1 MAIIYTYGFDDN
13 VQDKDAWVGTNS
25 GNRKTKQFSAL
36 SVANYMNRYGRI
48 SIGGQMSYKLVASS
62 PGLGEMSV
70 IGGGDGTSFADIEF
84 LNISTHDLSGAQV
97 VEFLDYLTSTGIL
110 ISRQNEPSVFGHYTV
125 VAYTATIDPNVYK
138 LELGILGSNG
148 VVNTNMYYDLSPLN
162 LAGGSGSGVNT
173 IDTSEGS
180 FITLT
185 PTTPTAGNVLIT
197 ADLSATGTPN
207 ATTFLRGDN
216 TWAAAGEVDG
226 NGTTNYVSKWADP
239 STLTDS
245 VIYDD
250 GTNVGIGTT
259 SPDSLLE
266 ISTTDTTKNFIK
278 LTSGGGSVNPTL
290 VFEKSAAEQGVI
302 QYIRNGDLKI
312 YNTDNDGG
320 VMFSGSSA
328 TNYDMYINH
337 SGNVGIG
344 TTSPIAKMHIFNG
357 GYPQLNLQSNAGSWQ
372 VGVSAGNDFVI
383 RKGST
388 GSVYPLWIDS
398 NENVGI
404 GTTSPSEKLEVVGD
418 IAIRDTIGALNF
430 IYSSTPTRIARL
442 DSDNGNLRIKADIN
456 SAQAN
461 SFISFEL
468 DESEKMRITSTGNV
482 GIGTTS
488 PGANLE
494 IRKSASD
501 QVGPVLRLRADDSND
516 GDPEIQLYRGT
527 GSAVGSSIRLNNSN
541 TDLYFDNYYS
551 GSATYGGI
559 FFRTQVTG
567 TPVDA
572 LTIMPEG
579 NVGIGTTSPSD
590 KLVVSG
596 DQQGITINQSVAGN
610 VFNGLDFT
618 NFNGASNAYIKLN
631 QNTGE
636 FRIQTGPTYFPT
648 FYASG
653 SEAMRIDSSGNVGI
667 GTTSPDYNLQ
677 VESSGNAEIQAQ
689 RVSGAGVLI
698 QAQASTGVV
707 GTNTNH
713 RLDLKTNG
721 GTRATILPNGN
732 VGIGTTSPSEKLH
745 VFGGAAAIEIDSTTN
760 EASLKY
766 DNSTTTA
773 SIKLANNDLKTEL
786 GGAER
791 MRILANGN
799 VGIGTTSPATK
810 LHVSG
815 GGGVSTPVLF
825 TLGSND
831 DGTGANAA
839 EIRLLDN
846 GTTKWQ
852 VGKTS
857 LNDFWVY
864 DNTAGRS
871 VITARDNGNLLLMQ
885 TSGNVGIGTSGPTQE
900 LHVDGNARVTGAF
913 YDSNNSAGAVGQVLT
928 STSTSTEW
936 TDPGS
941 MTQVPVP
948 ITAFAGGSL
957 ALAATTNFVYFS
969 WLGGSGTYTLN
980 LPSAVTYPY
989 KVIRFVTD
997 GGTSASNKIHV
1008 QGSLGQTVDG
1018 GTFYELNK
1026 AYNGVQVWSDGT
1038 QWIVIQ
1044 AKAT

>member
-13 VQDKDAWVGTNS
+13 VQDRDAWVGTNS

-62 PGLGEMSV
+62 PGLGEMSI
-70 IGGGDGTSFADIEF
+70 IGGGDGTNFADIEF

-125 VAYTATIDPNVYK
+125 VAYTATIDPNVYR

-197 ADLSATGTPN
+197 ADLSATGTPD

-250 GTNVGIGTT
+250 GAYVGIGTT
-259 SPDSLLE
+259 SPATKLHIADV
-266 ISTTDTTKNFIK
+266 STPTIRIEDTTNNRHLQLFHDNN
-278 LTSGGGSVNPTL
+278 SS
-290 VFEKSAAEQGVI
+290 
-302 QYIRNGDLKI
+302 YIRSSISSQIRFQTNGA
-312 YNTDNDGG
+312 NDR
-320 VMFSGSSA
+320 MLID
-328 TNYDMYINH
+328 T

-344 TTSPIAKMHIFNG
+344 TTSPATL
-357 GYPQLNLQSNAGSWQ
+357 LNLSGNNPDLRFDDTSALTRADLNSEIGFYDSTGANGSYIGHRGS
-372 VGVSAGNDFVI
+372 VDLVLRSSAGAMRLGTFA
-383 RKGST
+383 
-388 GSVYPLWIDS
+388 DS
-398 NENVGI
+398 FLMNLVG
-404 GTTSPSEKLEVVGD
+404 
-418 IAIRDTIGALNF
+418 
-430 IYSSTPTRIARL
+430 
-442 DSDNGNLRIKADIN
+442 
-456 SAQAN
+456 
-461 SFISFEL
+461 
-468 DESEKMRITSTGNV
+468 
-482 GIGTTS
+482 
-488 PGANLE
+488 
-494 IRKSASD
+494 
-501 QVGPVLRLRADDSND
+501 
-516 GDPEIQLYRGT
+516 
-527 GSAVGSSIRLNNSN
+527 
-541 TDLYFDNYYS
+541 
-551 GSATYGGI
+551 
-559 FFRTQVTG
+559 
-567 TPVDA
+567 
-572 LTIMPEG
+572 G
-579 NVGIGTTSPSD
+579 NVGIGTTSPSQ
-590 KLVVSG
+590 KLE
-596 DQQGITINQSVAGN
+596 VAG
-610 VFNGLDFT
+610 VIPKI
-618 NFNGASNAYIKLN
+618 YIN
-631 QNTGE
+631 SANNTGGSIIFDDNLSTGTE
-636 FRIQTGPTYFPT
+636 IQGTQGNVIFKK
-648 FYASG
+648 SG
-653 SEAMRIDSSGNVGI
+653 SENMRL
-667 GTTSPDYNLQ
+667 TSD
-677 VESSGNAEIQAQ
+677 G
-689 RVSGAGVLI
+689 
-698 QAQASTGVV
+698 
-707 GTNTNH
+707 
-713 RLDLKTNG
+713 
-721 GTRATILPNGN
+721 
-732 VGIGTTSPSEKLH
+732 KL
-745 VFGGAAAIEIDSTTN
+745 
-760 EASLKY
+760 
-766 DNSTTTA
+766 
-773 SIKLANNDLKTEL
+773 
-786 GGAER
+786 
-791 MRILANGN
+791 
-799 VGIGTTSPATK
+799 GIGTTSPATK

-815 GGGVSTPVLF
+815 GGGVFTPVLF

-831 DGTGANAA
+831 DGTGTNAA

-948 ITAFAGGSL
+948 VTAFAGGSL
-957 ALAATTNFVYFS
+957 ALAATVNFVYLS

-997 GGTSASNKIHV
+997 SGTNANNKIHI

-1018 GTFYELNK
+1018 GTFYALDK
-1026 AYNGVQVWSDGT
+1026 AYNGVQVWSDGSE
-1038 QWIVIQ
+1038 WIVIQ

>member
-13 VQDKDAWVGTNS
+13 VQDRDAWVGTNS

-62 PGLGEMSV
+62 PGLGEMSI
-70 IGGGDGTSFADIEF
+70 IGGGDGTNFADIEF

-125 VAYTATIDPNVYK
+125 VAYTATIDPNVYR

-197 ADLSATGTPN
+197 ADLSATGTPD

-250 GTNVGIGTT
+250 GAYVGIGTT
-259 SPDSLLE
+259 SPATKLHIADV
-266 ISTTDTTKNFIK
+266 STPTIRIEDTTNNRHLQLFHDNN
-278 LTSGGGSVNPTL
+278 SS
-290 VFEKSAAEQGVI
+290 
-302 QYIRNGDLKI
+302 YIRSSISSQIRFQTNGA
-312 YNTDNDGG
+312 NDR
-320 VMFSGSSA
+320 MLID
-328 TNYDMYINH
+328 T

-344 TTSPIAKMHIFNG
+344 TTSPATL
-357 GYPQLNLQSNAGSWQ
+357 LNLSGNNPDLRFDDTSALTRADLNSEIGFYDSTGANGSYIGHRGS
-372 VGVSAGNDFVI
+372 VDLVLRSSAGAMRLGTFA
-383 RKGST
+383 
-388 GSVYPLWIDS
+388 DS
-398 NENVGI
+398 FLMNLVG
-404 GTTSPSEKLEVVGD
+404 
-418 IAIRDTIGALNF
+418 
-430 IYSSTPTRIARL
+430 
-442 DSDNGNLRIKADIN
+442 
-456 SAQAN
+456 
-461 SFISFEL
+461 
-468 DESEKMRITSTGNV
+468 
-482 GIGTTS
+482 
-488 PGANLE
+488 
-494 IRKSASD
+494 
-501 QVGPVLRLRADDSND
+501 
-516 GDPEIQLYRGT
+516 
-527 GSAVGSSIRLNNSN
+527 
-541 TDLYFDNYYS
+541 
-551 GSATYGGI
+551 
-559 FFRTQVTG
+559 
-567 TPVDA
+567 
-572 LTIMPEG
+572 G
-579 NVGIGTTSPSD
+579 NVGIGTTSPSQ
-590 KLVVSG
+590 KLE
-596 DQQGITINQSVAGN
+596 VAG
-610 VFNGLDFT
+610 VIPKI
-618 NFNGASNAYIKLN
+618 YIN
-631 QNTGE
+631 SANNTGGSIIFDDNLSTGTE
-636 FRIQTGPTYFPT
+636 IQGTQGNVIFKK
-648 FYASG
+648 SG
-653 SEAMRIDSSGNVGI
+653 SENMRL
-667 GTTSPDYNLQ
+667 TSD
-677 VESSGNAEIQAQ
+677 G
-689 RVSGAGVLI
+689 
-698 QAQASTGVV
+698 
-707 GTNTNH
+707 
-713 RLDLKTNG
+713 
-721 GTRATILPNGN
+721 
-732 VGIGTTSPSEKLH
+732 KL
-745 VFGGAAAIEIDSTTN
+745 
-760 EASLKY
+760 
-766 DNSTTTA
+766 
-773 SIKLANNDLKTEL
+773 
-786 GGAER
+786 
-791 MRILANGN
+791 
-799 VGIGTTSPATK
+799 GIGTTSPATK

-815 GGGVSTPVLF
+815 GGGVFTPVLF

-831 DGTGANAA
+831 DGTGTNAA

-941 MTQVPVP
+941 ITQVPVP

-957 ALAATTNFVYFS
+957 ALAATVNFVYFS

-997 GGTSASNKIHV
+997 GGTSASNKIHI

-1018 GTFYELNK
+1018 GTFYALDK
-1026 AYNGVQVWSDGT
+1026 AYNGVQVWSDGSE
-1038 QWIVIQ
+1038 WIVIQ